1 MVFEEV
7 AVTEKL
13 FLALESKHNRD
24 KWVQEHSWG
33 ATLDFCD
40 DSDGRRVL
48 RISGTRELV
57 DKAKMLVNEEM
68 ETVDQA

>member
-7 AVTEKL
+7 TVTEKL
-13 FLALESKHNRD
+13 FLALESKPNRD

-40 DSDGRRVL
+40 DSDGRKVL

>member
-7 AVTEKL
+7 TVTEKL

-24 KWVQEHSWG
+24 KWVQEQWG

-40 DSDGRRVL
+40 DSEGRKVL